1 MQGMSSSMNVL
12 KEWSMPS
19 TTKLEDMALRDV
31 LNRRLMSRKWRE
43 QDAVTRQKLQ
53 EINKALD
60 RVLKAPLAPID
71 TQTAVK
77 FVGAKVVVYYPKGEV
92 LPNPYPT
99 TQQVVLQLEDD
110 SVAIEV
116 AESVL
121 AYE

>member
-53 EINKALD
+53 KINAALD

-71 TQTAVK
+71 TRTVVK
-77 FVGAKVVVYYPKGEV
+77 FVGEKVVVYYP
-92 LPNPYPT
+92 LPT
-99 TQQVVLQLEDD
+99 EVVLQLEDD

-121 AYE
+121 ADE

>member
-19 TTKLEDMALRDV
+19 AAKLEDMALRDV

-43 QDAVTRQKLQ
+43 QDAATRQKLQ

-71 TQTAVK
+71 TQTVVK
-77 FVGAKVVVYYPKGEV
+77 FVGEKVVMYYP
-92 LPNPYPT
+92 LP
-99 TQQVVLQLEDD
+99 TQQVVLQLEND

-121 AYE
+121 ADE

>member
-43 QDAVTRQKLQ
+43 QDAAVRQKLQ
-53 EINKALD
+53 KINKALD
-60 RVLKAPLAPID
+60 LVLKAPLAPID

-77 FVGAKVVVYYPKGEV
+77 FVGEKVVVYYPI
-92 LPNPYPT
+92 
-99 TQQVVLQLEDD
+99 TQQVVLQLEDG

-121 AYE
+121 ADE

>member
-19 TTKLEDMALRDV
+19 ATKLEDMALRDV
-31 LNRRLMSRKWRE
+31 LNRRLMSQKWRE
-43 QDAVTRQKLQ
+43 QDAAVRQKLQ
-53 EINKALD
+53 KINASLD

-71 TQTAVK
+71 TRTVVK
-77 FVGAKVVVYYPKGEV
+77 FVGEKVVVYHPAME
-92 LPNPYPT
+92 
-99 TQQVVLQLEDD
+99 QVVLQLEDD

-121 AYE
+121 ADE

>member
-43 QDAVTRQKLQ
+43 QDAAVRQKLQ
-53 EINKALD
+53 NINKALD
-60 RVLKAPLAPID
+60 LVLKAPLAPID

-77 FVGAKVVVYYPKGEV
+77 FVGEKVVVYYPI
-92 LPNPYPT
+92 
-99 TQQVVLQLEDD
+99 TQQVVLQLEDG

-121 AYE
+121 ADE

>member
-1 MQGMSSSMNVL
+1 MNVL

-43 QDAVTRQKLQ
+43 QDAAVRQKLQ
-53 EINKALD
+53 KINKALD
-60 RVLKAPLAPID
+60 LVLKAPLAPID

-77 FVGAKVVVYYPKGEV
+77 FVGEKVVVYYPI
-92 LPNPYPT
+92 
-99 TQQVVLQLEDD
+99 TQQVVLQLEDG

-121 AYE
+121 ADE

>member
-19 TTKLEDMALRDV
+19 VAKLEDMALRDV

-43 QDAVTRQKLQ
+43 QDAATRQKLQ
-53 EINKALD
+53 KINAALD
-60 RVLKAPLAPID
+60 RLLKAPLAPID
-71 TQTAVK
+71 TQTEVK
-77 FVGAKVVVYYPKGEV
+77 FEGAKVVIY
-92 LPNPYPT
+92 YPT

-121 AYE
+121 ADE

>member
-1 MQGMSSSMNVL
+1 MLGLSSSMNIL

-19 TTKLEDMALRDV
+19 ATKLEDMALRDV
-31 LNRRLMSRKWRE
+31 LNRRLMSQKWRE
-43 QDAVTRQKLQ
+43 KDVVTRQKLQ

-60 RVLKAPLAPID
+60 RVLKAPLAPIN
-71 TQTAVK
+71 TQTEVK
-77 FVGAKVVVYYPKGEV
+77 FVGDKVVVYYPKGEV

-99 TQQVVLQLEDD
+99 MQQVVLQLEND

-121 AYE
+121 VDE

>member
-1 MQGMSSSMNVL
+1 MLGMSSSMNVL
-12 KEWSMPS
+12 KEWSTHSTPS
-19 TTKLEDMALRDV
+19 AAKLEDMALRDV

-43 QDAVTRQKLQ
+43 QDVVTRQKLQ
-53 EINKALD
+53 EINAALD

-71 TQTAVK
+71 TQTEVK
-77 FVGAKVVVYYPKGEV
+77 FVGEKVVVYYP
-92 LPNPYPT
+92 LPT
-99 TQQVVLQLEDD
+99 TQVVLQLEDD

>member
-19 TTKLEDMALRDV
+19 VAKLEDMALRDV

-43 QDAVTRQKLQ
+43 QDVVTRQKLQ
-53 EINKALD
+53 EINAVLD

-77 FVGAKVVVYYPKGEV
+77 FVGEKVVIY
-92 LPNPYPT
+92 YPT

>member
-1 MQGMSSSMNVL
+1 MNVL
-12 KEWSMPS
+12 KEWSTPS
-19 TTKLEDMALRDV
+19 VAKLEDMALRDV

-43 QDAVTRQKLQ
+43 EDAVTRQKLQ

-71 TQTAVK
+71 TQTEVK
-77 FVGAKVVVYYPKGEV
+77 FVGAKVVVYYPHPHSE
-92 LPNPYPT
+92 
-99 TQQVVLQLEDD
+99 QVILQLEDD

-121 AYE
+121 ADE

>member
-1 MQGMSSSMNVL
+1 
-12 KEWSMPS
+12 MPS
-19 TTKLEDMALRDV
+19 AAKLEDMALRDV

-43 QDAVTRQKLQ
+43 QDAAVRQKLQ
-53 EINKALD
+53 KINKALD
-60 RVLKAPLAPID
+60 LVLKAPLAPID

-77 FVGAKVVVYYPKGEV
+77 FVGAKVVVYYP
-92 LPNPYPT
+92 T

-121 AYE
+121 ADE

>member
-1 MQGMSSSMNVL
+1 
-12 KEWSMPS
+12 MPS

-71 TQTAVK
+71 TQTMVK
-77 FVGAKVVVYYPKGEV
+77 FVGEKVVVYYPTAE
-92 LPNPYPT
+92 
-99 TQQVVLQLEDD
+99 QVVLQLEDD
-110 SVAIEV
+110 SVAIQV

-121 AYE
+121 ADE